1 MQASARRPGR
11 RTGLER
17 RLDGVGDEPG
27 GPGVDSD
34 VAVEQHAADDV
45 AGVQGRI
52 LRAVGQVS
60 APCRGSVPVT
70 DPGVPG
76 LEGDFLGSQAGNSDG
91 TLAS

>member
-60 APCRGSVPVT
+60 APCRGSVT
-70 DPGVPG
+70 
-76 LEGDFLGSQAGNSDG
+76 GNRPRSARTRG
-91 TLAS
+91 RFPWLSGREL